1 MLDSLQRASL
11 YVLGLT
17 LLLVTMLTLGSN
29 SDPYSMASRSTHM
42 AVLPLILALN
52 VVLMGLFVVCGCLEA
67 RRLALYVL
75 DRDNK
80 GKVTCGDVWWFVNA
94 RLLNCLPCS
103 KSQRQAS
110 SAPTAHGQ
118 VDQGPQLQPR
128 Q

>member
-29 SDPYSMASRSTHM
+29 SDPYSMASRSTHL
-42 AVLPLILALN
+42 AVLPLILVLN
-52 VVLMGLFVVCGCLEA
+52 LVLMGLFVVCGILEA
-67 RRLALYVL
+67 RRLALHVL
-75 DRDNK
+75 DRDKK

-94 RLLNCLPCS
+94 RLLPCLPCT
-103 KSQRQAS
+103 KSGSQATS
-110 SAPTAHGQ
+110 VPAASQGQ
-118 VDQGPQLQPR
+118 PEQGQQLQ